1 MPPVKNVNF
10 EINEDQFRKLQNVF
24 DFYDKKEVDR
34 IQVIEKILDIII
46 LKK

>member
-10 EINEDQFRKLQNVF
+10 EIDENQFRKLKNVF